1 MLPSYSCV
9 GGQGAQEEQLT
20 TRGEVG
26 WVGLAN
32 KEKFCTEALKKGKHD
47 ALERRGSSAAREPRV
62 RWTLG

>member
-26 WVGLAN
+26 LAN
-32 KEKFCTEALKKGKHD
+32 KEKFCAEALKKGKHD
-47 ALERRGSSAAREPRV
+47 ALERRGSSVAREPRV
-62 RWTLG
+62 IWTLG